1 MNYIVFD
8 IETSNIFQDVGK
20 NDPTL
25 LDLSVV
31 CIYNSHTDSYE
42 SFFEENLETLWP
54 LLEETDALV
63 GYNSNHFDIPLLN
76 KYYEGSL
83 FSFKSIDLMKTI
95 QESLG
100 RRIGL
105 DAVASATLGTA
116 KSANGLQAVEWWRQG
131 EKQKVVDYCIQDVKV
146 TKDLFDHMKEH
157 QNIKYKDK
165 VTGEILTVS
174 VDVSEWDSK
183 EETPITPT
191 LQF

>member
-105 DAVASATLGTA
+105 DAVASATLGTT